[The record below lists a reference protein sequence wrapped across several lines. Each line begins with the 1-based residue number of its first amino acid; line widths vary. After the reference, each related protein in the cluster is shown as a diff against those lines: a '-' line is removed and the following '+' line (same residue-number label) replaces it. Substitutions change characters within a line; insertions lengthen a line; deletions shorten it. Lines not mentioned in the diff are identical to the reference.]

1 MFGYPSDMNV
11 KTIAF
16 LGRVRNLK
24 KANDEQ
30 RDVHEAFGIHGYAMP
45 SGDILVFQKVTEK
58 SRILQRRVSHGH
70 GRMNQATLKL
80 F

>member
-1 MFGYPSDMNV
+1 MNV

-16 LGRVRNLK
+16 LGRIRNRKK
-24 KANDEQ
+24 KADKEQ
-30 RDVHEAFGIHGYAMP
+30 GDVHEAFGVHGYAMP

-58 SRILQRRVSHGH
+58 SRILPRRVSHRH
-70 GRMNQATLKL
+70 RHMNQATLKL